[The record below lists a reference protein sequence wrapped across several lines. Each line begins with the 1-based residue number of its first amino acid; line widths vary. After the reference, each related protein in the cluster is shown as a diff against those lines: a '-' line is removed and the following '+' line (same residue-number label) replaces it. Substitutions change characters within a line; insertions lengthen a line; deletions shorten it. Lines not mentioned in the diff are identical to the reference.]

1 MPILAEQPYAGYN
14 NPYWIYLT
22 CYHILATEA
31 HPRAAP
37 LLQQGYD
44 LLQQN
49 AALLDAASRQRFLTE
64 VSIHRALVAA
74 YEKLQAQRTKP
85 LAAKGARE
93 PDPFQIRH
101 RS

>member
-1 MPILAEQPYAGYN
+1 MPILAEQPYAD
-14 NPYWIYLT
+14 NPYRIYLT

-31 HPRAAP
+31 DPRAAP
-37 LLQQGYD
+37 